1 MVNAVVE
8 RRGGVK
14 LADADVFAASVGGV
28 RIAEPAADLA
38 LALAIASAAKDTPLP
53 PGVVA
58 LGEVGLSGEIRRV
71 GGTGRRLAEAA
82 RQGYKVALVPPDAG
96 RRAGGH
102 AAGRGARPGRRLRP
116 AVLTL
121 RRRGPLQVV
130 GLRGRRPGG
139 PTAGAGSGV
148 HVDSAPAASRPSG
161 ASVSAAVDPDVALR
175 ELLGRIAPGT
185 ALRDGLERIL
195 AGRTGALIVLGYDRV
210 VESLCTG
217 GFALDVALSAT
228 RLRELA
234 KMDGAVIVSYDG
246 TRIVRAGVHLMP
258 DPTIPTEE
266 SGTRHRTAE
275 RVALQTGFPV
285 ISVSQSMHIISVYVA
300 GRRYTLEHPTT
311 ILARA
316 NQALAALE
324 RYKLRLDEVASTL
337 SALEIEDLVTVRD
350 AMSVSQRLEMVRRIA
365 DEIEGFV
372 VELGTDGRLLAL
384 QLDEMLAGVE
394 EDRGL
399 LVRDYLPRRP
409 QAAHDRAGAH
419 RPAGAD
425 GDRAARPSAVAR
437 CYGLPTS
444 PDALDSPVS
453 PRGYRLLARVPRLP
467 AAIIDR
473 LVDHFGGLQK
483 LLAATIEDLLAV
495 EGVGEARAR
504 GIREGLS
511 RLAETSILDRYS

>member
-1 MVNAVVE
+1 
-8 RRGGVK
+8 
-14 LADADVFAASVGGV
+14 
-28 RIAEPAADLA
+28 
-38 LALAIASAAKDTPLP
+38 
-53 PGVVA
+53 
-58 LGEVGLSGEIRRV
+58 
-71 GGTGRRLAEAA
+71 
-82 RQGYKVALVPPDAG
+82 
-96 RRAGGH
+96 
-102 AAGRGARPGRRLRP
+102 
-116 AVLTL
+116 
-121 RRRGPLQVV
+121 
-130 GLRGRRPGG
+130 
-139 PTAGAGSGV
+139 
-148 HVDSAPAASRPSG
+148 VDSE
-161 ASVSAAVDPDVALR
+161 VALR

-210 VESLCTG
+210 VESICTG

-246 TRIVRAGVHLMP
+246 SRIVRAGVHLMP
-258 DPTIPTEE
+258 DPSVPTEE

-275 RVALQTGFPV
+275 RVAIQTGFPV

-394 EDRGL
+394 EDRAL
-399 LVRDYLPRRP
+399 LVRDYMPGGAARRP
-409 QAAHDRAGAH
+409 RSIEDVL
-419 RPAGAD
+419 AD
-425 GDRAARPSAVAR
+425 LRTLSATELLDLSAVAR
-437 CYGLPTS
+437 CYGLPTAA
-444 PDALDSPVS
+444 DALDSPVS

-467 AAIIDR
+467 AVIIDR
-473 LVDHFGGLQK
+473 LVEHFGGLQK

-495 EGVGEARAR
+495 DGVGEARAR
-504 GIREGLS
+504 GVREGLS

>member
-1 MVNAVVE
+1 MPPAV
-8 RRGGVK
+8 
-14 LADADVFAASVGGV
+14 DS
-28 RIAEPAADLA
+28 
-38 LALAIASAAKDTPLP
+38 
-53 PGVVA
+53 
-58 LGEVGLSGEIRRV
+58 EVG
-71 GGTGRRLAEAA
+71 
-82 RQGYKVALVPPDAG
+82 
-96 RRAGGH
+96 
-102 AAGRGARPGRRLRP
+102 
-116 AVLTL
+116 
-121 RRRGPLQVV
+121 
-130 GLRGRRPGG
+130 
-139 PTAGAGSGV
+139 
-148 HVDSAPAASRPSG
+148 
-161 ASVSAAVDPDVALR
+161 LR

-210 VESLCTG
+210 VESICTG

-234 KMDGAVIVSYDG
+234 KMDGAVILSSDG
-246 TRIVRAGVHLMP
+246 LRIVRAGVHLMP
-258 DPTIPTEE
+258 DPTVPTEE

-275 RVALQTGFPV
+275 RVAVQSGFPV

-394 EDRGL
+394 EDRAL
-399 LVRDYLPRRP
+399 LVRDYMPGGAARRP
-409 QAAHDRAGAH
+409 RTIEDVLAELRTLSATELLDL
-419 RPAGAD
+419 
-425 GDRAARPSAVAR
+425 SAVAR
-437 CYGLPTS
+437 CYGLPTAA
-444 PDALDSPVS
+444 DALDSPVS

-473 LVDHFGGLQK
+473 LVEHFGGLQK

-495 EGVGEARAR
+495 DGVGEARAR